1 MILCIFASFN
11 ENFNRPRNQ
20 TINLISKSSSF
31 NNKSLS
37 LMYGQSHDKTKYTTI
52 IGYLENSV
60 FICIL
65 LFAILNLVQI
75 CTYGKVGIRQKFS
88 CLFHTRPEI
97 WSLLNT
103 RETIFEEKKKW
114 MFSNHFTR
122 RLGWLK
128 TSIPKRL
135 RGGLCTVFLAQSI
148 MNGVLSL
155 QVWKLGIR
163 KHLIYQNAKILINFS
178 LFL

>member
-20 TINLISKSSSF
+20 TIHLISKSSSF

-37 LMYGQSHDKTKYTTI
+37 LMYGQSHDKTKYTTK

-88 CLFHTRPEI
+88 SFSHQTGNLESSKYERDDFWGE
-97 WSLLNT
+97 
-103 RETIFEEKKKW
+103 KKW

>member
-1 MILCIFASFN
+1 MILCVFASFN
-11 ENFNRPRNQ
+11 ENFNQPRNQ

-52 IGYLENSV
+52 IGYLENFVYTLLCDSESCPNLYLW
-60 FICIL
+60 IGWNSPKIL
-65 LFAILNLVQI
+65 LSFSHQTGNLESSK
-75 CTYGKVGIRQKFS
+75 YKRDDFWG
-88 CLFHTRPEI
+88 E
-97 WSLLNT
+97 
-103 RETIFEEKKKW
+103 KKW

>member
-1 MILCIFASFN
+1 
-11 ENFNRPRNQ
+11 
-20 TINLISKSSSF
+20 
-31 NNKSLS
+31 
-37 LMYGQSHDKTKYTTI
+37 MYGQSHDKTKYTTI

-103 RETIFEEKKKW
+103 RETIFEEEKKW

-122 RLGWLK
+122 RLG
-128 TSIPKRL
+128 
-135 RGGLCTVFLAQSI
+135 
-148 MNGVLSL
+148 
-155 QVWKLGIR
+155 
-163 KHLIYQNAKILINFS
+163 
-178 LFL
+178 